1 MKNKKKV
8 AIEFIILFGIISAFG
23 DVTYEGA
30 RSVYGTY
37 LASLGAGAAAIGFIT
52 GLGEFLGYTFRLLS
66 GVIVDKTGKDW
77 PVTILGYALLL
88 SVPLL
93 GLTNTWQIAAI
104 FVLFERLG
112 KAVRSPGKSSM
123 LSHATKHVGTGFGF
137 GILEAVDQMGALI
150 GPLIFTAALSIT
162 GTYKSGFKFM
172 LIPALLTIAIVIFA
186 RIKVP
191 NPKELEDEVKI
202 ETNKMYVSSQKLYS
216 QKFKFYALFI
226 FFSIVGFVNFPILSY
241 HFLNKKVIAEG
252 LIPTL
257 YAVAMGVDGLFAL
270 VIGKYYDKKGF
281 SALVFIPI
289 LSIPLVLFGFSLN
302 AYLAVISII
311 VWGIVM
317 SIHETI
323 LKAAIADITTK
334 DVRGRAYGVFY
345 TIYGISMLI
354 GSVIMGSLYEKSINY
369 IIVFSIICQAV
380 AYLFYYKFKNISN

>member
-1 MKNKKKV
+1 MKDKKKI
-8 AIEFIILFGIISAFG
+8 AIEFIILFGIISALG

-52 GLGEFLGYTFRLLS
+52 GLGEFLGYSFRLIS
-66 GVIVDKTGKDW
+66 GFIVDKTGKDW

-93 GLTNTWQIAAI
+93 GLTNTWQVAAI

-112 KAVRSPGKSSM
+112 KAVRNPGKSSM

-137 GILEAVDQMGALI
+137 GILEAVDQMGALV
-150 GPLIFTAALSIT
+150 GPLIFTAALSLT

-172 LIPALLTIAIVIFA
+172 LLPALLTIAVVIYA
-186 RIKVP
+186 RIRVP
-191 NPKELEDEVKI
+191 NPKELEDDVKKDI
-202 ETNKMYVSSQKLYS
+202 KITADTKKLYTRKFKLYS
-216 QKFKFYALFI
+216 LFI
-226 FFSIVGFVNFPILSY
+226 FFSIIGFVNFPILSY
-241 HFLNKKVIAEG
+241 HFLNKQIIKEG

-257 YAVAMGVDGLFAL
+257 YAIAMGVDGLFAL
-270 VIGKYYDKKGF
+270 IIGKYYDKKGV

-289 LSIPLVLFGFSLN
+289 LSIPLVFLGFSLN
-302 AYLAVISII
+302 SYLAIISII
-311 VWGIVM
+311 LWGIVM

-334 DVRGRAYGVFY
+334 DVRGRAYGIFY

-354 GSVIMGSLYEKSINY
+354 GSVIMGTLYEKSITY
-369 IIVFSIICQAV
+369 ILIFSTICQV
-380 AYLFYYKFKNISN
+380 IAYIFYYKFKNDNN

>member
-1 MKNKKKV
+1 MKDKKKV
-8 AIEFIILFGIISAFG
+8 AIEFIILFGIISALG

-52 GLGEFLGYTFRLLS
+52 GLGEFLGYAFRLIS
-66 GVIVDKTGKDW
+66 GFIVDKTGKDW

-93 GLTNTWQIAAI
+93 GLTNTWQVAAI

-123 LSHATKHVGTGFGF
+123 LSHATKHIGTGFGF
-137 GILEAVDQMGALI
+137 GILEAVDQMGALV
-150 GPLIFTAALSIT
+150 GPLIFTAALSLT

-172 LIPALLTIAIVIFA
+172 LLPALLTIAVVIYA
-186 RIKVP
+186 RIRVP
-191 NPKELEDEVKI
+191 NPKELEDDVKKDI
-202 ETNKMYVSSQKLYS
+202 KITADTKKLYTRKFKLYS
-216 QKFKFYALFI
+216 LFI
-226 FFSIVGFVNFPILSY
+226 FFSIIGFVNFPILSY
-241 HFLNKKVIAEG
+241 HFLNKQIIKEG

-257 YAVAMGVDGLFAL
+257 YAIAMGVDGLFAL
-270 VIGKYYDKKGF
+270 IIGKYYDKKGV

-289 LSIPLVLFGFSLN
+289 LSIPLVFLGFSLN
-302 AYLAVISII
+302 SYLAIISII
-311 VWGIVM
+311 LWGIVM

-334 DVRGRAYGVFY
+334 DVRGRAYGIFY

-354 GSVIMGSLYEKSINY
+354 GSVIMGTLYEKSITY
-369 IIVFSIICQAV
+369 ILIFSTICQV
-380 AYLFYYKFKNISN
+380 IAYIFYYKFKNDNN

>member
-1 MKNKKKV
+1 MKDKKRV
-8 AIEFIILFGIISAFG
+8 AIEFIVLFGIISALG

-52 GLGEFLGYTFRLLS
+52 GLGEFLGYAFRLVS
-66 GVIVDKTGKDW
+66 GFIVDKTGKDW
-77 PVTILGYALLL
+77 PITILGYALLL

-137 GILEAVDQMGALI
+137 GILEAVDQMGALV
-150 GPLIFTAALSIT
+150 GPLVFTAALSFT

-172 LIPALLTIAIVIFA
+172 LIPALLTIAIIIYA

-191 NPKELEDEVKI
+191 NPKELEDEIKTEAKI
-202 ETNKMYVSSQKLYS
+202 SIDTKKLYT
-216 QKFKFYALFI
+216 QKFIFYSLFI

-241 HFLNKKVIAEG
+241 HFLSKNVIKEG

-270 VIGKYYDKKGF
+270 IIGKYYDKKGV

-289 LSIPLVLFGFSLN
+289 LSVPLVFLGFSLN
-302 AYLAVISII
+302 TYLAIISII
-311 VWGIVM
+311 LWGIVM

-334 DVRGRAYGVFY
+334 DVRGRAYGIFY

-354 GSVIMGSLYEKSINY
+354 GSVIMGALYENSITY
-369 IIVFSIICQAV
+369 ILVFATICQII
-380 AYLFYYKFKNISN
+380 AYIFYYKFKNINA